1 MNPKLRSKVRQI
13 VTTMSRK
20 LFRTL
25 TSSKVTSLSINLE
38 VFHLLYLVFL
48 EWEIS
53 DTNKR
58 SSSSPP
64 TAQALKIIT
73 LEKEIKILVFT
84 KQSLCVITWLL
95 ELFKSLIRAT
105 VNLKPYLIFTYSL
118 NVYICIQFLRRH
130 KPNPILDR
138 VDVNKTFSLGKMKLY
153 RG

>member
-1 MNPKLRSKVRQI
+1 MYFFQKLQNQKPKKGATGLNESKI
-13 VTTMSRK
+13 KIESASNSNNNAEE
-20 LFRTL
+20 TL
-25 TSSKVTSLSINLE
+25 QDSVIKQGKISPINLE

-84 KQSLCVITWLL
+84 KQSLCVIT
-95 ELFKSLIRAT
+95 
-105 VNLKPYLIFTYSL
+105 
-118 NVYICIQFLRRH
+118 
-130 KPNPILDR
+130 
-138 VDVNKTFSLGKMKLY
+138 
-153 RG
+153 